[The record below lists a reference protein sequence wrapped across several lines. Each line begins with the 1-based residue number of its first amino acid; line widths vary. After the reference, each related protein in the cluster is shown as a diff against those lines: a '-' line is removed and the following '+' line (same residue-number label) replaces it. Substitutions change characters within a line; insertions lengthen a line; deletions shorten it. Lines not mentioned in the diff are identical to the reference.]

1 MSGTHSTPHIIGKST
16 NRISLCLNATW
27 IRTEAKRGYRSL
39 EEVSKMHRGCEY
51 PSIHLSVIHLH
62 IQVSM
67 FVLSCQSSA
76 PPPTHSNMQN
86 FLKRIRDACYSN
98 YVWCQN
104 WGTLPNNEG
113 VLFETRKQHLKS
125 RLTQE
130 TGHFFFDRHA
140 VWAEKWGLEEGWSQ
154 SPQRDKLWG
163 SGKSV
168 PAILWGRISGS
179 LEIGNDRN
187 RKSK

>member
-1 MSGTHSTPHIIGKST
+1 
-16 NRISLCLNATW
+16 
-27 IRTEAKRGYRSL
+27 
-39 EEVSKMHRGCEY
+39 MHRGCEY

-130 TGHFFFDRHA
+130 TGHFFFLIGMLSELKNEVQRKA
-140 VWAEKWGLEEGWSQ
+140 GVRVPREISCEEVG
-154 SPQRDKLWG
+154 SPSLPSFEG
-163 SGKSV
+163 ESV
-168 PAILWGRISGS
+168 VAQKQEMIGTESLNKFCESCSSHPSHILLSTFILCFS
-179 LEIGNDRN
+179 LCSFI
-187 RKSK
+187 